1 MSGDHFRGP
10 IEDAPLTGWER
21 FVEHAAKGIL
31 TGAGL
36 LGLASVILLLIDE
49 AIRLWTM
56 GR

>member
-21 FVEHAAKGIL
+21 FVEHTAKGIL

-36 LGLASVILLLIDE
+36 IGLASVILLLIDE
-49 AIRLWTM
+49 AIRLWSM